1 MLLTVLQR
9 AKHICTDRA
18 SEVIV
23 QDIPI
28 YEEMILQGFSRR
40 GDMRSRGK
48 VKKPVK
54 IKEKR
59 V

>member
-1 MLLTVLQR
+1 
-9 AKHICTDRA
+9 
-18 SEVIV
+18 
-23 QDIPI
+23 
-28 YEEMILQGFSRR
+28 MILQGFSRR